1 MIIRILKIG
10 LMITTFIFIVG
21 ISAFFVL
28 TLMIKSEDTVII
40 PQVTEKDV
48 IYALEILSDLGLN
61 TKVKGSEY
69 NDNIPKNHIIFQDPE
84 PGSEIKKGRD
94 VKIILSKGAKEA
106 LTPNLKGL
114 IIDQARIILEENE
127 LCAGNTAF
135 INSDQWTKDV
145 IISQSPPSNKTIL
158 RDSCVDLLVSMG
170 KKNNYIMMPDFLGY
184 SLDRAVQIM
193 ERIHL
198 SPGQIKSQY
207 DPNHPLD
214 TIIDQE
220 PFSGYRTSS
229 DIPVNLVIN
238 RIPKAA
244 SSKGESEGTGL
255 TLFRHRLEYGLLNQ
269 HIRVRISRQGSAY
282 NLLDEF
288 VKPGREIWL
297 LIPQG
302 KRLTLVLYID
312 DQPVKTQLID

>member
-1 MIIRILKIG
+1 MLI
-10 LMITTFIFIVG
+10 TFIFLAG
-21 ISAFFVL
+21 ISAFLVL
-28 TLMIKSEDTVII
+28 TLMIKSEDAVVI
-40 PQVTEKDV
+40 PQVTGKDV

-94 VKIILSKGAKEA
+94 VKIILSKGRKEA

-114 IIDQARIILEENE
+114 TIDQARIILEENE
-127 LCAGNTAF
+127 LCSDNTTF
-135 INSDQWTKDV
+135 INSDRWSKDV
-145 IISQSPPSNKTIL
+145 VISQYPHSNKIIL

-170 KKNNYIMMPDFLGY
+170 ENKNYIMMPDFLGY
-184 SLDRAVQIM
+184 SLDRAVQVM
-193 ERIHL
+193 EKIHL
-198 SPGQIKSQY
+198 SPSQIKSKY
-207 DPNHPLD
+207 DPKYPLD

-220 PFSGYRTSS
+220 PLSGYRTTS

-238 RIPKAA
+238 RIPKAS
-244 SSKGESEGTGL
+244 SSKGESEDTGL

-269 HIRVRISRQGSAY
+269 HVRVRISRLGSAY

-302 KRLTLVLYID
+302 QRLTLVLYID